1 MFLSLITLHPAFSF
15 GGDEN
20 GPSMVIWTSRNKSIV
35 CVYLTQRFFRGLLY
49 PSLEDQASLGH
60 LISDAASQLGVENI
74 SMASN
79 PSMLENIYYGKDRWL
94 REDIC
99 LIQQQHF
106 ALHFQIRPLLE
117 NDLLQEQFIK
127 LNTCHYAMQN
137 S

>member
-1 MFLSLITLHPAFSF
+1 M
-15 GGDEN
+15 
-20 GPSMVIWTSRNKSIV
+20 
-35 CVYLTQRFFRGLLY
+35 
-49 PSLEDQASLGH
+49 GH
-60 LISDAASQLGVENI
+60 LISDSGSQLGVETI

-94 REDIC
+94 WEDIC
-99 LIQQQHF
+99 LIRQQHF
-106 ALHFQIRPLLE
+106 TLHFQIMRLLE